1 MAKEIFAA
9 DIAEHFT
16 KTVETT
22 FLLREITKKETREN
36 KKQYYDILLQDS
48 SGTLWGTIWEEL
60 MEDCH
65 EDLKGTVVAVKAF
78 VAKDAQGAFRLV
90 IRRMEAAEECLM
102 ADYINGL
109 TDAERSRYTEI
120 LWKYINSI
128 KNEGYRYLVSSIFKD
143 ITGLDQLPASLKK
156 HHNFSGGFL
165 VYTASVTCL
174 ANYMLHSLSHYD
186 MNPSRSIPYQADLLT
201 AGALLHA
208 VGIAKKYTPSPDMRR
223 IPESVPL
230 SRYELTIQYIQ
241 DAACRY
247 REVENGAEELNL
259 LLHMVGCVYEST
271 ERKPMLREALI
282 LREAVHLHEQVA
294 FLEHFIHANRGKSGI
309 VYDKQLGNYIY
320 VPKEV

>member
-1 MAKEIFAA
+1 
-9 DIAEHFT
+9 
-16 KTVETT
+16 
-22 FLLREITKKETREN
+22 
-36 KKQYYDILLQDS
+36 
-48 SGTLWGTIWEEL
+48 

-208 VGIAKKYTPSPDMRR
+208 VGIAKKYTPSPDMHR

-230 SRYELTIQYIQ
+230 SRYELRW
-241 DAACRY
+241 C
-247 REVENGAEELNL
+247 
-259 LLHMVGCVYEST
+259 
-271 ERKPMLREALI
+271 ALCWRI
-282 LREAVHLHEQVA
+282 
-294 FLEHFIHANRGKSGI
+294 
-309 VYDKQLGNYIY
+309 
-320 VPKEV
+320 

>member
-102 ADYINGL
+102 AGYINGL

-186 MNPSRSIPYQADLLT
+186 MNPSRSIPARLFYTVKRGLENAWPRKKR
-201 AGALLHA
+201 HA
-208 VGIAKKYTPSPDMRR
+208 P
-223 IPESVPL
+223 
-230 SRYELTIQYIQ
+230 
-241 DAACRY
+241 
-247 REVENGAEELNL
+247 
-259 LLHMVGCVYEST
+259 
-271 ERKPMLREALI
+271 
-282 LREAVHLHEQVA
+282 
-294 FLEHFIHANRGKSGI
+294 F
-309 VYDKQLGNYIY
+309 
-320 VPKEV
+320 

>member
-1 MAKEIFAA
+1 MAKDIFAA

-16 KTVETT
+16 KTVDTT
-22 FLLREITKKETREN
+22 FLLREITRKETLEN

-48 SGTLWGTIWEEL
+48 SGTLWGTIWEDL

-78 VAKDAQGAFRLV
+78 VIRDTQGAFRLV
-90 IRRMEAAEECLM
+90 IRRMEAAGEYLI

-120 LWKYINSI
+120 LWKYIDSI
-128 KNEGYRYLVSSIFKD
+128 KSEGYRYLVSCIYKD
-143 ITGLDQLPASLKK
+143 IPGLDQLPASLKK

-208 VGIAKKYTPSPDMRR
+208 VGIAKKYTPSPDMHR

-230 SRYELTIQYIQ
+230 SRYELRW
-241 DAACRY
+241 C
-247 REVENGAEELNL
+247 
-259 LLHMVGCVYEST
+259 
-271 ERKPMLREALI
+271 ALCWRI
-282 LREAVHLHEQVA
+282 
-294 FLEHFIHANRGKSGI
+294 
-309 VYDKQLGNYIY
+309 
-320 VPKEV
+320 